1 MHLPKMVDFGQ
12 SRSTLRIVKAFWL
25 LTREPPLAEVS
36 LYEYF
41 PQALGIS
48 ENSHERRC
56 SKIAPGAP
64 ISLRKDRYPRI
75 VSMPNPLFV
84 LILEDNLADFEWI
97 ANELAR
103 FGFTARCERVE
114 TEADF
119 AARLQERPDIIL
131 ADYSLAGFDNLRA
144 LEILH
149 ESGLVIP
156 FIVLTGAVSEDK
168 VVECMK
174 NGAADYLLKGR
185 ILRLGPAVQRALE
198 EGELRRQKIAAD
210 QALRRKNLELEEQ
223 YRRAQAASRMKSIFL
238 ANMSHELRTPLT
250 AVIGFAEL
258 LVDGKVGTLTAEQQD
273 FTQDILANGKHLLSL
288 INDVLDLARVES
300 GTMPFHPE
308 RICLPD
314 LIRETIAGFRL
325 LASERN
331 ITLTTD
337 VQMSAIEIFLDP
349 RKLKQVLLNYVSN
362 ALKFTPAGGRV
373 TVHAHFEEGSTF
385 RLEVEDTGIGIA
397 PQDIGRLF
405 QDFHQLDGGLSK
417 EVQGTGLG
425 LALTKRLV
433 EAQGGK
439 VGVVSH
445 LGKGS
450 RFYADLPCSANWSQ
464 CAIER
469 PQTSP
474 AAQPAAAYLEA
485 GPQAVSAN

>member
-1 MHLPKMVDFGQ
+1 M
-12 SRSTLRIVKAFWL
+12 SS
-25 LTREPPLAEVS
+25 
-36 LYEYF
+36 
-41 PQALGIS
+41 
-48 ENSHERRC
+48 
-56 SKIAPGAP
+56 
-64 ISLRKDRYPRI
+64 
-75 VSMPNPLFV
+75 PLFV
-84 LILEDNLADFEWI
+84 LILEDNPADFELV
-97 ANELAR
+97 AHELIR
-103 FGFTARCERVE
+103 FGFNARCERVS

-119 AARLQERPDIIL
+119 TARLQQRPDIIL
-131 ADYSLAGFDNLRA
+131 ADYSLAGFGDLRA

-156 FIVLTGAVSEDK
+156 LIVLTGAVSEDK

-174 NGAADYLLKGR
+174 SGAADYLLKDR
-185 ILRLGPAVQRALE
+185 ILRLGPAVERALQDAD
-198 EGELRRQKIAAD
+198 LRRQKIAAD
-210 QALRRKNLELEEQ
+210 QALRRKNLELEDL
-223 YRRAQAASRMKSIFL
+223 YCRALAASRMKSIFL

-250 AVIGFAEL
+250 AVIGFSEL
-258 LVDGKVGTLTAEQQD
+258 LVDGKVGTLTAEQLD
-273 FTQDILANGKHLLSL
+273 FTHDILANGKHLLGL

-308 RICLPD
+308 QICLPD
-314 LIRETIAGFRL
+314 LIRETIAGLRL
-325 LASERN
+325 VAAQRD

-349 RKLKQVLLNYVSN
+349 QKLKQVLLNYVSN

-373 TVHAHFEEGSTF
+373 TVHAHFEEGTTF

-397 PQDIGRLF
+397 PHDIARLF

-445 LGKGS
+445 PGKGS
-450 RFYADLPCSANWSQ
+450 RFYADLPCSVDWM
-464 CAIER
+464 
-469 PQTSP
+469 QTDRARLHEALKEKPPP
-474 AAQPAAAYLEA
+474 AHEDGVA
-485 GPQAVSAN
+485 QAVQAI